1 METAMLTRRA
11 FHQRLVALAFASA
24 LPRPVFAA
32 AGAAVPMAEQVLNRL
47 SFGANDASRAEF
59 AALGAQGW
67 LEAQLALPPSDADLD
82 IRLAEAVLR
91 IKYDAGD
98 DGENRSW
105 PAMDEMRPLSA
116 LGADPADHVR
126 LLDFTNPMEY
136 TERIRP
142 SQEVIS
148 ASLIR
153 AVHAKAQLRE
163 LITQFWHDHFS
174 VNALKFE
181 GTAAFFPS
189 YDMMLRTNAF
199 GNFRVMLGE
208 VARSPAML
216 YYLNNE
222 ESRAS
227 PANEN
232 FARELLE
239 LHTMGAQNYVNDTAP
254 NWRDVPGAADGLALA
269 YTDQDVYEVARA
281 FTGWT
286 VGDGRYVSEGIETPK
301 TGRFHY
307 VEAWHDPYQKRILGV
322 EFEPNQA
329 PMADGDRV
337 MDILA
342 THPGTAAF
350 VCKKLI
356 RRLLVDDPD
365 PAMIDR
371 IAGVFLAA
379 SDAPDQIA
387 QVIRAIVAD
396 PLFAETP
403 PSKLRRPFE
412 FLAGLYRATGAQVK
426 SPEMAFDWQL
436 SRAGWHQHTYGPPTG
451 HPDRA
456 SRWSSASNMNRYVDL
471 AFFAH
476 DDWFGCTDTSLGEAT
491 PVEAQSFA
499 AFTGYWV
506 QRLRG
511 PDAPDVLAE
520 LSSAFEIGD
529 VDAAMDL
536 KPEDRNGAAAMAVA
550 FAAMTPQFMRR

>member
-1 METAMLTRRA
+1 MLTRRA
-11 FHQRLVALAFASA
+11 FHQRLVAMAMVSA
-24 LPRPVFAA
+24 LPRIGFASAQPAAPAAEVF
-32 AGAAVPMAEQVLNRL
+32 LNRL
-47 SFGANDASRAEF
+47 SFGANDASRAEY
-59 AALGAQGW
+59 AALGAKGW
-67 LEAQLALPPSDADLD
+67 LEAQLAMPVGDAGLD
-82 IRLAEAVLR
+82 KRLADARLR
-91 IKYDAGD
+91 MVYDAGD
-98 DGENRSW
+98 DGENGGW
-105 PAMDEMRPLSA
+105 PGVDEMRPLSA
-116 LGADPADHVR
+116 LTADPADHVR
-126 LLDFTNPMEY
+126 LLDFEIAMDY
-136 TERIRP
+136 GERTRP
-142 SQEVIS
+142 AQEVIS

-153 AVHAKAQLRE
+153 AVHAEAQLRE
-163 LITQFWHDHFS
+163 LMTQFWHDHFS

-181 GTAAFFPS
+181 GTAVFFPS
-189 YDMMLRTNAF
+189 YDAMLRENTF

-239 LHTMGAQNYVNDTAP
+239 LHTLGAQNYLNDTAP
-254 NWRDVPGAADGLALA
+254 NWHQVPGAADGLALG
-269 YTDQDVYEVARA
+269 YIDQDVYEVARA

-286 VGDGRYVSEGIETPK
+286 VGDGRYIAEGSETPE
-301 TGRFHY
+301 TGRFFY

-365 PAMIDR
+365 PGMIDR
-371 IAGVFLAA
+371 IAAVFLAA

-387 QVIRAIVAD
+387 QVIRAIVAE
-396 PLFAETP
+396 PAFTESP
-403 PSKLRRPFE
+403 PTKLRRPFE
-412 FLAGLYRATGAQVK
+412 FLAGLYRATGANVK
-426 SPEMAFDWQL
+426 SPEMGFDWQL
-436 SRAGWHQHTYGPPTG
+436 SRAGWHQHSYGPPTG

-456 SRWSSASNMNRYVDL
+456 SRWNAASTMNRYVDL

-476 DDWFGCTDTSLGEAT
+476 ENWFNCTDTKLGEAT
-491 PVEAQSFA
+491 PKDAKSFA
-499 AFTGYWV
+499 AITGYWV
-506 QRLRG
+506 AKLRG
-511 PDAPDVLAE
+511 PDVPDLQPELAEAYDVLDVNAPLVLTPDE
-520 LSSAFEIGD
+520 LQD
-529 VDAAMDL
+529 
-536 KPEDRNGAAAMAVA
+536 AAAMAVA
-550 FAAMTPQFMRR
+550 FAAMTPQFMYR

>member
-1 METAMLTRRA
+1 MLTRRG
-11 FHQRLVALAFASA
+11 FHQSLIALAMTSA
-24 LPRPVFAA
+24 LPRAA
-32 AGAAVPMAEQVLNRL
+32 FSSVAQTPATEQFLNRL

-59 AALGAQGW
+59 AAMGPKGW
-67 LEAQLALPPSDADLD
+67 LEAQLAMSVSDPDLD
-82 IRLAEAVLR
+82 QRLKDARLR
-91 IKYDAGD
+91 IVYEAGD
-98 DGENRSW
+98 DGENGSW
-105 PAMDEMRPLSA
+105 PAVDELRPLRA
-116 LGADPADHVR
+116 LTADPADHVR
-126 LLDFTNPMEY
+126 LLDFTQAMEY
-136 TERIRP
+136 SERIRP
-142 SQEVIS
+142 TMEVIS

-153 AVHAKAQLRE
+153 AVHGRAQLRE
-163 LITQFWHDHFS
+163 MVTQFWHDHFS

-189 YDMMLRTNAF
+189 YDAMLREHAF
-199 GNFRVMLGE
+199 GNFRMLLGS

-239 LHTMGAQNYVNDTAP
+239 LHTLGAQNYVNDTAP
-254 NWRDVPGAADGLALA
+254 NWRDVPGAADGLALG
-269 YTDQDVYEVARA
+269 YIDQDVYEVARA

-286 VGDGRYVSEGIETPK
+286 VGDGRYVSEGVETPK
-301 TGRFHY
+301 TGLFHY

-337 MDILA
+337 LDILA

-371 IAGVFLAA
+371 IAAVFLAA

-396 PLFAETP
+396 PLFDSTP

-412 FLAGLYRATGAQVK
+412 FLAGLYRATGADM
-426 SPEMAFDWQL
+426 SATELGFDWQL
-436 SRAGWHQHTYGPPTG
+436 ARAGWHQHSYGPPTG

-456 SRWSSASNMNRYVDL
+456 SRWASASNMNRYVDL

-476 DDWFGCTDTSLGEAT
+476 DDWFGCTTKSLGDAT
-491 PVEAQSFA
+491 PQDANSFA

-506 QRLRG
+506 ARLRG
-511 PDAPDVLAE
+511 PDAPDVMQDLAD
-520 LSSAFEIGD
+520 AFDISD
-529 VDAAMDL
+529 LDTNLDLAAG
-536 KPEDRNGAAAMAVA
+536 DRNGAAAMAVA
-550 FAAMTPQFMRR
+550 FAAMTPQFMYR

>member
-1 METAMLTRRA
+1 MLTRRA
-11 FHQRLVALAFASA
+11 FHQRLAALAFASA

-32 AGAAVPMAEQVLNRL
+32 AGTAVPMAEQVLNRL

-82 IRLAEAVLR
+82 IRLAEARLR
-91 IKYDAGD
+91 ISYDAGD

-105 PAMDEMRPLSA
+105 PAMDELRPLTA

-142 SQEVIS
+142 AQEVIS

-174 VNALKFE
+174 VNAMKFE

-189 YDMMLRTNAF
+189 YDAMLRTSAF
-199 GNFRVMLGE
+199 GNFREMLGL

-269 YTDQDVYEVARA
+269 YIDQDVYEVARA

-379 SDAPDQIA
+379 SEAPDQIA

-396 PLFAETP
+396 PLFAATP

-456 SRWSSASNMNRYVDL
+456 SRWSSASNMNRYVDI

-476 DDWFGCTDTSLGEAT
+476 DDWFGCTDTSLGAAT
-491 PVEAQSFA
+491 PAEAQSFA

-511 PDAPDVLAE
+511 PETPDVLAE
-520 LSSAFEIGD
+520 LADAFD
-529 VDAAMDL
+529 VSDPEAAMDL
-536 KPEDRNGAAAMAVA
+536 NPEDRNGAAAMAVA

>member
-1 METAMLTRRA
+1 MLTRRA
-11 FHQRLVALAFASA
+11 FQQRLIAMAMVSA
-24 LPRPVFAA
+24 LPRSGFAA
-32 AGAAVPMAEQVLNRL
+32 VDVGVPAAEQFLNRL
-47 SFGANDASRAEF
+47 SFGANDASRAEY
-59 AALGAQGW
+59 AALGPKGW
-67 LEAQLALPPSDADLD
+67 LDAQLAMPVGDPELDQRLKDAL
-82 IRLAEAVLR
+82 LR
-91 IKYDAGD
+91 IAYEAGD
-98 DGENRSW
+98 DGENGSW
-105 PAMDEMRPLSA
+105 PAMDELRPLTA
-116 LGADPADHVR
+116 MMADPADHVQ
-126 LLDFTNPMEY
+126 LLDFSKAMEY

-142 SQEVIS
+142 SHEVIS

-163 LITQFWHDHFS
+163 LMTQFWHDHFS

-189 YDMMLRTNAF
+189 YDAMLRENAF
-199 GNFRVMLGE
+199 GNFRVMLGL
-208 VARSPAML
+208 VARSPSML

-239 LHTMGAQNYVNDTAP
+239 LHTLGAQNYVNDTAP
-254 NWRDVPGAADGLALA
+254 NWRDVPGAAEGLSLA
-269 YTDQDVYEVARA
+269 YIDQDVYEVARA

-286 VGDGRYVSEGIETPK
+286 VGDGRYVSDGIETPK

-329 PMADGDRV
+329 PMEDGDRV
-337 MDILA
+337 LDLLA
-342 THPGTAAF
+342 THPGTAQY

-365 PAMIDR
+365 AAMIDR

-379 SDAPDQIA
+379 SDAPDQMG

-396 PLFAETP
+396 PLFEQTP

-412 FLAGLYRATGAQVK
+412 FLAGLYRATGANVK

-456 SRWSSASNMNRYVDL
+456 SRWSSASTMNRYVDIAL
-471 AFFAH
+471 FAH
-476 DDWFGCTDTSLGEAT
+476 DDWFGCTDTSLGDAT
-491 PVEAQSFA
+491 PIEAESYA
-499 AFTGYWV
+499 AFTGHWV

-511 PDAPDVLAE
+511 PDAPDVLPE
-520 LSSAFEIGD
+520 LAAAFEVGD
-529 VDAAMDL
+529 MDAAMDL
-536 KPEDRNGAAAMAVA
+536 EPEHRQGAAAAAVA
-550 FAAMTPQFMRR
+550 FAAMTPQFMLR

>member
-1 METAMLTRRA
+1 MLTRRA
-11 FHQRLVALAFASA
+11 FQQRLIAMAMVSA
-24 LPRPVFAA
+24 LPRSGFAA
-32 AGAAVPMAEQVLNRL
+32 VDVGVPAAEQFLNRL
-47 SFGANDASRAEF
+47 SFGANDASRAEY
-59 AALGAQGW
+59 AALGPMGW
-67 LEAQLALPPSDADLD
+67 LDAQLAMPVGDPELDQRLKDA
-82 IRLAEAVLR
+82 RLR
-91 IKYDAGD
+91 IVYEAGD
-98 DGENRSW
+98 DGENGGWSGL
-105 PAMDEMRPLSA
+105 DEMRPLSA
-116 LGADPADHVR
+116 LSADPADQVR
-126 LLDFTNPMEY
+126 LLNFENAMDY
-136 TERIRP
+136 GERTRP
-142 SQEVIS
+142 TAEVIS

-163 LITQFWHDHFS
+163 LVTQFWHDHFS
-174 VNALKFE
+174 VNAMKFE

-189 YDMMLRTNAF
+189 YDAMLRENAF
-199 GNFRVMLGE
+199 GNFRVMLGL
-208 VARSPAML
+208 VARSPSML

-239 LHTMGAQNYVNDTAP
+239 LHTLGAQNYVNDTAP
-254 NWRDVPGAADGLALA
+254 NWRDVPGAAEGLSLA
-269 YTDQDVYEVARA
+269 YIDQDVYEVARA

-286 VGDGRYVSEGIETPK
+286 VGDGRYVSDGIETPK

-329 PMADGDRV
+329 PMEDGDRV
-337 MDILA
+337 LDLLA
-342 THPGTAAF
+342 THPGTAQY

-365 PAMIDR
+365 AAMIDR
-371 IAGVFLAA
+371 IAEVFLAT
-379 SDAPDQIA
+379 SDAPDQMG

-396 PLFAETP
+396 PLFEQTP

-412 FLAGLYRATGAQVK
+412 FLAGLYRATGANVK

-456 SRWSSASNMNRYVDL
+456 SRWSSASTMNRYVDIAL
-471 AFFAH
+471 FAH

-491 PVEAQSFA
+491 PIEAESYA
-499 AFTGYWV
+499 AFTGHWV

-511 PDAPDVLAE
+511 PDAPDVLPE
-520 LSSAFEIGD
+520 LAAAFEVGD
-529 VDAAMDL
+529 MDAAMDL
-536 KPEDRNGAAAMAVA
+536 EPEHRQGAAAAAVA
-550 FAAMTPQFMRR
+550 FAAMTPQFMLR

>member
-1 METAMLTRRA
+1 MLTRRA
-11 FHQRLVALAFASA
+11 FHQRLVAMAMLGA
-24 LPRPVFAA
+24 LPRVGFAFA
-32 AGAAVPMAEQVLNRL
+32 QPAVPAAEVFLNRL
-47 SFGANDASRAEF
+47 SFGANDASRAEY
-59 AALGAQGW
+59 AALGQKGW
-67 LEAQLALPPSDADLD
+67 LKVQLAMPVGDADLD
-82 IRLAEAVLR
+82 QRLADARLRMVYEA
-91 IKYDAGD
+91 DD
-98 DGENRSW
+98 DGENGGW
-105 PAMDEMRPLSA
+105 PGVDEMRPLSA
-116 LGADPADHVR
+116 LTADPADHVR
-126 LLDFTNPMEY
+126 LLDFEIAMDY
-136 TERIRP
+136 GERTRP
-142 SQEVIS
+142 AQEVIS

-174 VNALKFE
+174 VNAMKFE
-181 GTAAFFPS
+181 GTAVFFPS
-189 YDMMLRTNAF
+189 YDAMLRENAF
-199 GNFRVMLGE
+199 GNFRVLLGA

-239 LHTMGAQNYVNDTAP
+239 LHTLGVQNYLNDTAP
-254 NWRDVPGAADGLALA
+254 NWHQVPGAADGLALG
-269 YTDQDVYEVARA
+269 YIDQDVYEVARA

-286 VGDGRYVSEGIETPK
+286 VGDGRYVADGSQTPK
-301 TGRFHY
+301 TGRFFY

-322 EFEPNQA
+322 EFQPNQA

-337 MDILA
+337 LDILA

-356 RRLLVDDPD
+356 RRLLTDDPD

-371 IAGVFLAA
+371 IAAVFLAA

-387 QVIRAIVAD
+387 QVICAIA
-396 PLFAETP
+396 AEPAFTESP

-412 FLAGLYRATGAQVK
+412 FLAGLYRATGANVK
-426 SPEMAFDWQL
+426 SPESGFDWQL

-456 SRWSSASNMNRYVDL
+456 SRWNSASTMNRYVDL

-476 DDWFGCTDTSLGEAT
+476 ENWFNCTDTMLGAAT
-491 PVEAQSFA
+491 PKDANSFA
-499 AFTGYWV
+499 AITSFWV
-506 QRLRG
+506 AKLHG
-511 PDAPDVLAE
+511 PDAPDLQPELAE
-520 LSSAFEIGD
+520 AYD
-529 VDAAMDL
+529 VSDVNAPLVLTPDEL
-536 KPEDRNGAAAMAVA
+536 QGAAAMAVA
-550 FAAMTPQFMRR
+550 FAAMTPQFMYR

>member
-1 METAMLTRRA
+1 MLTRRA
-11 FHQRLVALAFASA
+11 FHQQLAALAVATA
-24 LPRPVFAA
+24 LPRPAWA
-32 AGAAVPMAEQVLNRL
+32 SADLGVPAAEQFLNRL
-47 SFGANDASRAEF
+47 SFGANGAARAEF

-67 LEAQLALPPSDADLD
+67 LDAQLAMPISDADLD
-82 IRLAEAVLR
+82 ERLADARLR
-91 IKYDAGD
+91 INYEAGD
-98 DGENRSW
+98 DGETGSW
-105 PAMDEMRPLSA
+105 EAMDELRPLAA
-116 LGADPADHVR
+116 LTADPADYVR
-126 LLDFTNPMEY
+126 LLDFANAMEY
-136 TERIRP
+136 SERIRP
-142 SQEVIS
+142 AKEVIA

-163 LITQFWHDHFS
+163 LVTQFWHDHFS
-174 VNALKFE
+174 VNAMKFE
-181 GTAAFFPS
+181 GTAVFFPS
-189 YDMMLRTNAF
+189 YDAMLRDNAF
-199 GNFRVMLGE
+199 GNFRVLLGG

-239 LHTMGAQNYVNDTAP
+239 LHTLGAQNYLNDTAP
-254 NWRDVPGAADGLALA
+254 NWHDVPGAADGLALG
-269 YTDQDVYEVARA
+269 YIDQDVYEVARA

-286 VGDGRYVSEGIETPK
+286 VGDGRYVSEGVETPK

-307 VEAWHDPYQKRILGV
+307 VEAWHDPYQKRILGR
-322 EFEPNQA
+322 EFQPNQG
-329 PMADGDRV
+329 PMADGDHV
-337 MDILA
+337 LDILA

-371 IAGVFLAA
+371 VAQVFLRA

-396 PLFAETP
+396 PLFADTP

-412 FLAGLYRATGAQVK
+412 FLAGLYRATGAEI
-426 SPEMAFDWQL
+426 SAIELGFDWQL
-436 SRAGWHQHTYGPPTG
+436 ARAGWHQHSYGPPTG

-456 SRWSSASNMNRYVDL
+456 SRWCAASTMNRYVDL

-476 DDWFGCTDTSLGEAT
+476 DDWFGCTKTSLGDAT
-491 PVEAQSFA
+491 PQNAESFA
-499 AFTGYWV
+499 AFSGYWV
-506 QRLRG
+506 ERLRG
-511 PDAPDVLAE
+511 PDAPDLLPE
-520 LSSAFEIGD
+520 LSAAFDIGD
-529 VDAAMDL
+529 VDAAMEL
-536 KPEDRNGAAAMAVA
+536 NPEDRQGAAAMAVA
-550 FAAMTPQFMRR
+550 FAAMTPQFMLR

>member
-1 METAMLTRRA
+1 MLTRRA
-11 FHQRLVALAFASA
+11 FHQRLIAMAMATA
-24 LPRPVFAA
+24 LPRAGFASV
-32 AGAAVPMAEQVLNRL
+32 GPAVPMAEQFLNRL
-47 SFGANDASRAEF
+47 SFGANDAARADY

-67 LEAQLALPPSDADLD
+67 LEAQLAMPAGDADLD
-82 IRLAEAVLR
+82 QRLADARLR
-91 IKYDAGD
+91 IVYDAGD
-98 DGENRSW
+98 DGEHGKW
-105 PAMDEMRPLSA
+105 PGLDEMRPLSE
-116 LGADPADHVR
+116 LTADPAGNVR
-126 LLDFTNPMEY
+126 LLDFTIPMDY
-136 TERIRP
+136 SERTRP
-142 SQEVIS
+142 TQEVIA

-163 LITQFWHDHFS
+163 MMTQFWHDHFS

-181 GTAAFFPS
+181 GTAVFFPS
-189 YDMMLRTNAF
+189 YDAVLRENAF
-199 GNFRVMLGE
+199 GNFRVMLGA

-239 LHTMGAQNYVNDTAP
+239 LHTLGAQNYLNDTAP
-254 NWRDVPGAADGLALA
+254 NWHDVPGAADGLALG
-269 YTDQDVYEVARA
+269 YIDQDVYEVARA

-286 VGDGRYVSEGIETPK
+286 VGDGRYISEGVEAPK
-301 TGRFHY
+301 TGVFHY

-329 PMADGDRV
+329 PMADGDLV
-337 MDILA
+337 LDILA

-371 IAGVFLAA
+371 IAAVFLAA

-387 QVIRAIVAD
+387 QVIRAIVAEPAFMD
-396 PLFAETP
+396 TP

-412 FLAGLYRATGAQVK
+412 FLAGIYRATGANVK
-426 SPEMAFDWQL
+426 APEMGFDWQL
-436 SRAGWHQHTYGPPTG
+436 QRAGWHQHSYGPPTG

-456 SRWSSASNMNRYVDL
+456 SRWSSASTMNRYVDL

-476 DDWFGCTDTSLGEAT
+476 DEWFNCTDTKLAAAT
-491 PVEAQSFA
+491 PADATSFA
-499 AFTGYWV
+499 DITRHWV
-506 QRLRG
+506 QKLHG
-511 PDAPDVLAE
+511 PDASDLQPELAKAYDVSDANAPWALAPD
-520 LSSAFEIGD
+520 
-529 VDAAMDL
+529 DL
-536 KPEDRNGAAAMAVA
+536 QGAAAMAVA
-550 FAAMTPQFMRR
+550 FAAMTPQFMYR

>member
-1 METAMLTRRA
+1 MLTRRA
-11 FHQRLVALAFASA
+11 FHQRLIAMAMVSA
-24 LPRPVFAA
+24 LPRSGFAA
-32 AGAAVPMAEQVLNRL
+32 VDVGVPAAEQFLNRL
-47 SFGANDASRAEF
+47 SFGANDASRAEY
-59 AALGAQGW
+59 AALGPMGW
-67 LEAQLALPPSDADLD
+67 LDAQLAMPVGDPELDQRLKDA
-82 IRLAEAVLR
+82 RLR
-91 IKYDAGD
+91 IVYEAGD
-98 DGENRSW
+98 DGENGGWSGL
-105 PAMDEMRPLSA
+105 DEMRPLSA
-116 LGADPADHVR
+116 LSADPADQVR
-126 LLDFTNPMEY
+126 LLNFENAMDY
-136 TERIRP
+136 GERTRP
-142 SQEVIS
+142 TAEVIS

-163 LITQFWHDHFS
+163 LVTQFWHDHFS
-174 VNALKFE
+174 VNAMKFE

-189 YDMMLRTNAF
+189 YDAMLRENAF
-199 GNFRVMLGE
+199 GNFRVLLGE

-239 LHTMGAQNYVNDTAP
+239 LHTLGAQNYVNDTAP

-269 YTDQDVYEVARA
+269 YIDQDVYEVARA

-286 VGDGRYVSEGIETPK
+286 VGDGRYVSDGIETPK

-329 PMADGDRV
+329 PMEDGDRV
-337 MDILA
+337 LDLLA
-342 THPGTAAF
+342 THPGTAQY

-365 PAMIDR
+365 AAMIDR
-371 IAGVFLAA
+371 IAGVFLVA
-379 SDAPDQIA
+379 SDAPDQMG

-396 PLFAETP
+396 PLFEQTP

-412 FLAGLYRATGAQVK
+412 FLAGLYRATGANVK

-456 SRWSSASNMNRYVDL
+456 SRWSSASTMNRYVDIAL
-471 AFFAH
+471 FAH
-476 DDWFGCTDTSLGEAT
+476 DDWFGCTDTSLADAT
-491 PVEAQSFA
+491 PIEAESYA
-499 AFTGYWV
+499 AFTGHWV

-511 PDAPDVLAE
+511 PDAPDVLPE
-520 LSSAFEIGD
+520 LAAAFEVGD
-529 VDAAMDL
+529 MDAAMDL
-536 KPEDRNGAAAMAVA
+536 EPEHRQGAAAAAVA
-550 FAAMTPQFMRR
+550 FAAMTPQFMLR